1 MEQPTPQPTPQSAPL
16 PKPTPFGAEKRNI
29 QRETAFK
36 LGIKDVVEGTYA
48 AQEGWKP
55 NYLMT
60 RHGKVMRI
68 NLMGVIVSKAN
79 TDLLSYDFIMI
90 DDGTAR
96 VTIRSFD
103 NMKVFKDFEV
113 GQIVNVIGKPREYA
127 REIYVV
133 PETIQ
138 RMDDK
143 TWLEV
148 RKKEMESYPY
158 HLIPKETKEE
168 KQQQNEEIIIEEV
181 KDGKEASLDKLLA
194 LIKSLDKGAGVEI
207 EEIMLKSEQGNPET
221 LIKTLLEQGDIFEI
235 KPGRVKVL

>member
-1 MEQPTPQPTPQSAPL
+1 MEQPTPQPAPL
-16 PKPTPFGAEKRNI
+16 PKSTPFGAEKRSI

-36 LGIKDVVEGTYA
+36 LWIKEVVEGTYA

-55 NYLMT
+55 NYLIT
-60 RHGKVMRI
+60 QHGKVMRI
-68 NLMGVIVSKAN
+68 NLMGVVVSKAN

-113 GQIVNVIGKPREYA
+113 GQIVNIIGKPREYA

-138 RMDDK
+138 RMEDK

-148 RKKEMESYPY
+148 RKKEMEIYPY
-158 HLIPKETKEE
+158 HLIPKEE

-181 KDGKEASLDKLLA
+181 KDGKEASLDKLLV

-207 EEIMLKSEQGNPET
+207 EEIILKSEQGNPET
-221 LIKTLLEQGDIFEI
+221 HIKTLLEQGDIFEI